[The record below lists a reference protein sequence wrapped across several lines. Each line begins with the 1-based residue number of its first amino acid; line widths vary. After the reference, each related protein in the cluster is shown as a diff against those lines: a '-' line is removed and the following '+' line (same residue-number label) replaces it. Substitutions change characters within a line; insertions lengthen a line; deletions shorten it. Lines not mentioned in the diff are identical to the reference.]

1 MIPSLVMFTRSPLRS
16 TAPSFRFLFFSS
28 LVALNYSTL
37 LIGVLLVMPII
48 VSHAFVSSETFAFWG
63 EMLVGSV
70 CTVAILTV
78 VFYHMTA
85 TPHPKF
91 TMNPR
96 RKLCLRVHVMAGTI
110 EILVSLAAIAMKGV
124 WQLDVTLLGQIQ
136 VHICRQLYVFTYL
149 LF

>member
-1 MIPSLVMFTRSPLRS
+1 M
-16 TAPSFRFLFFSS
+16 
-28 LVALNYSTL
+28 ALNYSTL
-37 LIGVLLVMPII
+37 LVGLLVVVPILI
-48 VSHAFVSSETFAFWG
+48 AHAFVSAETFAFWG

-96 RKLCLRVHVMAGTI
+96 RKLCLRVHVVAGTI
-110 EILVSLAAIAMKGV
+110 EILVSVVAIAMKGV
-124 WQLDVTLLGQIQ
+124 WGQDVTLLGQTQ
-136 VHICRQLYVFTYL
+136 VRAYLTLYAWMHMCASASMNQGVASRAS
-149 LF
+149 